1 MLVCVEGGKDSKSVH
16 YIFKE
21 DFQCWTGI
29 HILHASIAII
39 GSIAYVL
46 ISFLITLTFYK
57 NLYTETDA
65 SAKTDSK
72 ADVQRLIQKVIVVL
86 VFSFLYDESQQW
98 FVIVLYFVLSAL
110 TFERYF
116 HLRSYHNETVQL
128 QHNVYRAVCLWS
140 NIAILISKLLQ
151 NTSYN
156 GGLQLF
162 LLGTPLVIALTV
174 FNRDQ
179 RK

>member
-1 MLVCVEGGKDSKSVH
+1 MLVCVEGAKDGNSLH

-72 ADVQRLIQKVIVVL
+72 ADVQRLIQKVIVVH

-116 HLRSYHNETVQL
+116 HLRSYHNESVQL

-140 NIAILISKLLQ
+140 NVAILISKLL
-151 NTSYN
+151 
-156 GGLQLF
+156 
-162 LLGTPLVIALTV
+162 
-174 FNRDQ
+174 
-179 RK
+179 